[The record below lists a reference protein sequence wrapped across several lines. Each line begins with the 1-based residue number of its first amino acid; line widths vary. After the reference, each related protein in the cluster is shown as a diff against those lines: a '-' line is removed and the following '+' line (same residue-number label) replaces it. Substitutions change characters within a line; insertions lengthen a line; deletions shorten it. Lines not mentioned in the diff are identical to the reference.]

1 MLQIG
6 SIVDGKYKILSKIGQ
21 GGMSVVYMAINERAN
36 KTWAIKEI
44 RRDGVQDYEVVKQG
58 LIVETDLLKRLNHP
72 NLPSIIDVIE
82 EQDTFLIVMDYIEGK
97 PLSSALREFG
107 AQDQEQVIRWS
118 KQLCDVLGYLH
129 SREPAIIYRD
139 MKPSNVMLKPDGNV
153 VLIDFG
159 IAREFKR
166 NHVAD
171 TTCLGTKGY
180 AAPEQYG
187 GMGQTDA
194 RTDIY
199 CLGATMYHLL
209 TGHNPSEP
217 PYEMYP
223 IRYWNPALSSG
234 LEEIILK
241 CTQQNPDDR
250 FQSCAELMYALDHYQ
265 ELDQEYRRH
274 QSRRW
279 GAFLAGTVLTVVTAA
294 GAAGFR
300 MAELG
305 TMQSSYDQYMEE
317 ASAEED
323 QNDRYD
329 LYLNAIRLKPEDE
342 EPYLQVIHD
351 FLQDGE
357 FSESEDKQFREMM
370 GASKGEERTNRDILK
385 ENEEGYHKV
394 CYQAAMAYFYYY
406 KNNPKPKAKEWLK
419 VVQDSPYLEN
429 NEKER
434 VSLLYKISE
443 YYEGLGKGAMSIT
456 GDASTSYADYWDD
469 LVSST
474 EENLVEKDNVM
485 TALVIYRELVNQ
497 INANCGKFKSAGIT
511 KNQIE
516 EQMENVRYRLANDI
530 QPVIDDIG
538 DADTRDML
546 VEIKDQI
553 TANLESAEQLV
564 RANFKDMEDAGTQQE
579 AGEEGA

>member
-6 SIVDGKYKILSKIGQ
+6 SIIDGKYKILSKIGQ

-58 LIVETDLLKRLNHP
+58 LIVETDMLKRLNHP

-82 EQDTFLIVMDYIEGK
+82 EEDTFLIVMDYIEGK

-107 AQDQEQVIRWS
+107 AQDQDQVIRWS
-118 KQLCDVLGYLH
+118 RQLCDVLGYLH

-223 IRYWNPALSSG
+223 IRYWNPSLSSG

-279 GAFLAGTVLTVVTAA
+279 GAFLAGSILTVVTAA

-300 MAELG
+300 MAELS
-305 TMQSSYDQYMEE
+305 TMQNSYDQYMES
-317 ASAEED
+317 AAAEED
-323 QNDRYD
+323 PGEQYD
-329 LYLNAIRLKPEDE
+329 LYMNAIKLQPENE
-342 EPYLQVIHD
+342 KPYLQVISD

-357 FSESEDKQFREMM
+357 FTDSEDRQFREMM
-370 GASKGEERTNRDILK
+370 GASKGEERSNRDYLK

-406 KNNPKPKAKEWLK
+406 KGGLKSKAREWLK
-419 VVQDSPYLEN
+419 TVQDSPYLEN
-429 NEKER
+429 NERER
-434 VSLLYKISE
+434 VGMLYQISE
-443 YYEGLGKGAMSIT
+443 YYDGLGNGAMSIT
-456 GDASTSYADYWDD
+456 GDASTSYKDYWND
-469 LVSST
+469 LVTST

-497 INANCGKFKSAGIT
+497 INMDCDKFKSAGIT
-511 KNQIE
+511 KDQIE
-516 EQMENVRYRLANDI
+516 EQMSNVRSRMEDDI
-530 QPVIDDIG
+530 QSVIDDTG
-538 DADTRDML
+538 NDDTRDML
-546 VEIKDQI
+546 TEIKDQI
-553 TANLESAEQLV
+553 LTNLEMAERLV
-564 RANFKDMEDAGTQQE
+564 RANFKEIE
-579 AGEEGA
+579 ENSEEGT